1 MIEKPFGEDLAS
13 AHELRAALHEHFDEE
28 QLLRIDHYL
37 GKEAAQ
43 NLLVLRFVNGIFEPL
58 WDRRSVESIQ
68 VTVAEDGGVGG
79 RGDFYDGTGA
89 LRDVGAEPPAA
100 AARAHADGRARR
112 AWPATSC
119 APSG

>member
-68 VTVAEDGGVGG
+68 VTVAEDGGVE
-79 RGDFYDGTGA
+79 RPRRL
-89 LRDVGAEPPAA
+89 LRRHRR
-100 AARAHADGRARR
+100 AARRRRRTTCCSCSRSRSWTRPR

-119 APSG
+119 APSA